1 MMKRIFLSVC
11 AVAAVMFFM
20 ESCQKEVPV
29 VDNTPSV
36 ISPDDGTDDEPEP
49 DPADLLPIKIDA
61 EFADWEA
68 LDASKVAETVC
79 AEGASKTAL
88 KKMRVYAD
96 DDYIW
101 MYFEIDETQL
111 KTDVGAVLN
120 VFFNS
125 DNDAATG
132 GNPLG
137 EHLGNDVDY
146 MLQGY
151 CYQPGKY
158 ASWGPTFWQYAG
170 TPGKVE
176 WKWDNIAASGI
187 GTGAGKDGKYEL
199 QIMRVIMVDV
209 KFADTFTV
217 GVDLQQNWASI
228 GVLPN
233 AAGGAAEKLA
243 VTIDKK

>member
-1 MMKRIFLSVC
+1 MKRIFLSVC

-111 KTDVGAVLN
+111 
-120 VFFNS
+120 
-125 DNDAATG
+125 
-132 GNPLG
+132 
-137 EHLGNDVDY
+137 
-146 MLQGY
+146 QGY

>member
-1 MMKRIFLSVC
+1 MFSV
-11 AVAAVMFFM
+11 

-29 VDNTPSV
+29 VDNSPSV

-96 DDYIW
+96 DDDYIW

-146 MLQGY
+146 MLQG
-151 CYQPGKY
+151 
-158 ASWGPTFWQYAG
+158 
-170 TPGKVE
+170 
-176 WKWDNIAASGI
+176 
-187 GTGAGKDGKYEL
+187 
-199 QIMRVIMVDV
+199 
-209 KFADTFTV
+209 
-217 GVDLQQNWASI
+217 
-228 GVLPN
+228 
-233 AAGGAAEKLA
+233 
-243 VTIDKK
+243 

>member
-1 MMKRIFLSVC
+1 MKRIFLS
-11 AVAAVMFFM
+11 AGMAAAVLLAVD
-20 ESCQKEVPV
+20 SCHKEEAPV
-29 VDNTPSV
+29 VDNSPSV
-36 ISPDDGTDDEPEP
+36 ISPDDGTDEEPEP

-61 EFADWEA
+61 EFADWDA

-96 DDYIW
+96 EEYIW
-101 MYFEIDETQL
+101 MYFELDESQL
-111 KTDVGAVLN
+111 GTDAGAVLN

-125 DNDAATG
+125 DNDATTG

-151 CYQPGKY
+151 CYQPGRY

-170 TPGKVE
+170 TPGKTE

-199 QIMRVIMVDV
+199 QIMRVMMVDV

-217 GVDLQQNWASI
+217 GVDLQQSWTTI

>member
-1 MMKRIFLSVC
+1 
-11 AVAAVMFFM
+11 M
-20 ESCQKEVPV
+20 ESCQKEAPV

-176 WKWDNIAASGI
+176 WKW
-187 GTGAGKDGKYEL
+187 E
-199 QIMRVIMVDV
+199 IMRVIMVDV

>member
-1 MMKRIFLSVC
+1 MKRIFLSVC

-36 ISPDDGTDDEPEP
+36 ISPDDGNFRGVKRFPVSE
-49 DPADLLPIKIDA
+49 LSIN
-61 EFADWEA
+61 FDWQ
-68 LDASKVAETVC
+68 
-79 AEGASKTAL
+79 
-88 KKMRVYAD
+88 KMRVYAD

-199 QIMRVIMVDV
+199 QIMRVLMVDV